1 MTLPDAISDI
11 ANQSMPKHVA
21 IIMDGNGRWAQQRG
35 KIRIAGHKAGVVSVR
50 QVVSIASRMGI
61 NALTLFAF
69 SSENWR
75 RPETEVSALME
86 LFMFVLAREVR
97 KLHDSNIRLRVVG
110 DIHGFSERLQ
120 KKIREAEA
128 LTGSNTGMTLNIAA
142 NYGGRWDI
150 VQATQKIAIKLANG
164 SLMPEQIDEALLAEH
179 LSMADIP
186 DVDLL
191 IRTGGDHRISNFL
204 LWQIAY
210 AELYFTPVLW
220 PDFGEEQFLD
230 AIASFVSRERRF
242 GCTGD
247 QIKNWLVSSVKHS

>member
-35 KIRIAGHKAGVVSVR
+35 KIRVAGHKAGVVSVR

-75 RPETEVSALME
+75 RPEIEVSALME

-120 KKIREAEA
+120 KKNREAEA

-150 VQATQKIAIKLANG
+150 VQATQNIAVKLANG
-164 SLMPEQIDEALLAEH
+164 SLRPEQIDEALLAEH

-247 QIKNWLVSSVKHS
+247 QIKNWLISSVKHS

>member
-35 KIRIAGHKAGVVSVR
+35 KIRVAGHKAGVASVR

-61 NALTLFAF
+61 KALTLFAF

-120 KKIREAEA
+120 KKIREAET

-150 VQATQKIAIKLANG
+150 VQATQKIAVKLANG
-164 SLMPEQIDEALLAEH
+164 LLMPEQIDETLLAEH

-247 QIKNWLVSSVKHS
+247 QIKNWLISSVEHS

>member
-11 ANQSMPKHVA
+11 ANQSLPKHVA

-35 KIRIAGHKAGVVSVR
+35 KIRVAGHKAGVASVR
-50 QVVSIASRMGI
+50 QVVSTASRMGI
-61 NALTLFAF
+61 KALTLFAF

-97 KLHDSNIRLRVVG
+97 KLHDSNIRLRVIG
-110 DIHGFSERLQ
+110 DIQGFSDRLQ
-120 KKIREAEA
+120 KKISEAES
-128 LTGSNTGMTLNIAA
+128 LTAHNDGLTLNIAA

-150 VQATQKIAIKLANG
+150 VQATQKLTAKICDG
-164 SLMPEQIDEALLAEH
+164 SLKPEQINESLLAEH

-191 IRTGGDHRISNFL
+191 IRTGGDHRVSNFL

-210 AELYFTPVLW
+210 AELFFTPVLW

-247 QIKNWLVSSVKHS
+247 QIKNWLISSVKHS

>member
-11 ANQSMPKHVA
+11 ANQSLPKHVA

-35 KIRIAGHKAGVVSVR
+35 KIRVAGHKAGVASVR
-50 QVVSIASRMGI
+50 QVVSTASRMGI
-61 NALTLFAF
+61 KALTLFAF

-97 KLHDSNIRLRVVG
+97 KLHDSNIRLRVIG

-120 KKIREAEA
+120 KKISEAES
-128 LTGSNTGMTLNIAA
+128 LTAHNDGLTLNIAA

-150 VQATQKIAIKLANG
+150 VQATQKLTAKICDG
-164 SLMPEQIDEALLAEH
+164 SLKPEQINEALLAEH

-191 IRTGGDHRISNFL
+191 IRTGGDHRVSNFL

-210 AELYFTPVLW
+210 AELSFTPVLW

-230 AIASFVSRERRF
+230 AIASFISRERRF

-247 QIKNWLVSSVKHS
+247 QIKNWLVSSANNS

>member
-35 KIRIAGHKAGVVSVR
+35 KIRVAGHKAGVASVR

-75 RPETEVSALME
+75 RPATEVSALME

-120 KKIREAEA
+120 KKICEAET

-150 VQATQKIAIKLANG
+150 VQATQKIAVKLANG

-247 QIKNWLVSSVKHS
+247 QIKNWLISSAKHS